1 MGQMELDRKVLGIW
15 KFLEG
20 GQRRGAHVSVPKIG
34 SRGAHLCFG
43 GISGS
48 YADLR
53 REWVWGN
60 LDLMVFWFLGVSPRE
75 VTEEGGTFVRSP
87 CAFGGTF
94 NVIWVGFVSS

>member
-15 KFLEG
+15 KFLGG

-43 GISGS
+43 GILGS

-53 REWVWGN
+53 RESVWGN

-75 VTEEGGTFVRSP
+75 FIEVGGPLCVPPVLLGELLTS
-87 CAFGGTF
+87 FG
-94 NVIWVGFVSS
+94 